1 MNDYNFGNFL
11 CMLRV
16 KNGMTQA
23 DIANKLGVTPAAVS
37 KWENGSSKPRVE
49 VLFQL
54 AQLLGVR
61 TEELMC
67 GHYIEDETLDP
78 EAVKRINDRYAYL
91 MRVDAYNAAGVKWR
105 RLVAW
110 IIDWNIVGFGVMLLI
125 AILSGISN
133 GMSQTDS
140 GPPAIG
146 LLFVIL
152 LYPVCF
158 VLRDLIF
165 GGRSLGKRIMGLLV
179 LDRQTGMEAKGL
191 KCALRNIFLFILHID
206 AIVMLV
212 IGKTLGDCAAHT
224 VVVHKK
230 ALEEGERVPEITEIN
245 QYAEPKKGS
254 VSKVIL
260 TVAAV
265 FVGFVAIVVS
275 VTLISLSAARNTE
288 VYKVAYDYFIESQT
302 FQNLGVDESKIWHNR
317 YSGAARVDPDGGGV
331 TQTVEIGF
339 VVKGKAYLVVC
350 HGQNDLWFVCEEC
363 TGFH

>member
-54 AQLLGVR
+54 AQLL
-61 TEELMC
+61 
-67 GHYIEDETLDP
+67 
-78 EAVKRINDRYAYL
+78 
-91 MRVDAYNAAGVKWR
+91 
-105 RLVAW
+105 
-110 IIDWNIVGFGVMLLI
+110 
-125 AILSGISN
+125 
-133 GMSQTDS
+133 
-140 GPPAIG
+140 
-146 LLFVIL
+146 
-152 LYPVCF
+152 
-158 VLRDLIF
+158 
-165 GGRSLGKRIMGLLV
+165 
-179 LDRQTGMEAKGL
+179 
-191 KCALRNIFLFILHID
+191 
-206 AIVMLV
+206 
-212 IGKTLGDCAAHT
+212 
-224 VVVHKK
+224 
-230 ALEEGERVPEITEIN
+230 
-245 QYAEPKKGS
+245 
-254 VSKVIL
+254 

-265 FVGFVAIVVS
+265 FVGFIALVAG
-275 VTLISLSAARNTE
+275 VTLFSLAVSRNTE